1 MLEKISAAVSDR
13 DLGSETV
20 SQRNPL
26 NLLILGGILL
36 IAAIA
41 IGTSFTIISFRQRAL
56 LNSERELQNTVL
68 LLARHFDRE
77 LENLDAIQRDFV
89 RRVQETGIRTPEA
102 FDQQMSGEE
111 AHNALKIFVSASPA
125 TARFN
130 VFDANG
136 QLINSSVS
144 WPIPAI
150 NIADRDY
157 FKQFK
162 ADPQS
167 PDAVIAPVRSRFV
180 GGWTTVV
187 ARKITAP
194 DGTNANSL
202 AERANAAPVA
212 PAAPDV
218 AATDDNRPQQWQ
230 HIALPKSRHLD
241 RSFTGQNEHLQ
252 T

>member
-1 MLEKISAAVSDR
+1 MPRVRALWRCNPMPPRRGAMRETMSEAAHHRDSDVAKSR
-13 DLGSETV
+13 E
-20 SQRNPL
+20 RNPV

-130 VFDANG
+130 VFDAN
-136 QLINSSVS
+136 
-144 WPIPAI
+144 
-150 NIADRDY
+150 
-157 FKQFK
+157 
-162 ADPQS
+162 
-167 PDAVIAPVRSRFV
+167 
-180 GGWTTVV
+180 
-187 ARKITAP
+187 
-194 DGTNANSL
+194 
-202 AERANAAPVA
+202 
-212 PAAPDV
+212 
-218 AATDDNRPQQWQ
+218 
-230 HIALPKSRHLD
+230 
-241 RSFTGQNEHLQ
+241 
-252 T
+252 